1 MLPEY
6 VHCHLAAGEPRTE
19 AAGCVA
25 KQWLYC
31 SGYEQTLLY
40 HPRLGSEY
48 SHDVLA
54 IHGSTST
61 SASRDTCL
69 RWVSS
74 IPGRTYQLCH
84 RPYRLY
90 RRLQRDRATPMPV
103 PVLPSLKSIARAS
116 VPIPRDRLL
125 KSRTVRPC

>member
-6 VHCHLAAGEPRTE
+6 VRCRRAADVPRTE

-25 KQWLYC
+25 KQWQYC

-40 HPRLGSEY
+40 HPRHGSGY

-54 IHGSTST
+54 TRGSTST
-61 SASRDTCL
+61 SVSRDTCL

-74 IPGRTYQLCH
+74 IPGRTCRLCH
-84 RPYRLY
+84 RPYHQY
-90 RRLQRDRATPMPV
+90 RRLQRGRATPMPV
-103 PVLPSLKSIARAS
+103 PVLTSLTSTAHAS
-116 VPIPRDRLL
+116 VP
-125 KSRTVRPC
+125 

>member
-1 MLPEY
+1 MLTEY

-19 AAGCVA
+19 AARCVA
-25 KQWLYC
+25 KQWLHC

-54 IHGSTST
+54 THESTNKSE
-61 SASRDTCL
+61 SRDTCL

-74 IPGRTYQLCH
+74 IPDRTCRLCH
-84 RPYRLY
+84 RPYHLY
-90 RRLQRDRATPMPV
+90 RRLQRGRASPMPV
-103 PVLPSLKSIARAS
+103 PVLPSLLSIARAS
-116 VPIPRDRLL
+116 VPIPRDRL
-125 KSRTVRPC
+125 